1 MKVIDISEDNSFLFF
16 KIWRNYVL
24 KKIIFKHLVMFNL
37 FLFSVDLDSLHQQ
50 QYIQDNKQ
58 YIKSLL
64 IKIND
69 IEKNAKKDIIYEMG
83 EKLNNLPNHIDSII
97 LYQTNHNKNANH
109 ITYDLSNLKFPSSLK
124 YFKVHYNFNLPL
136 SNKNTPFFSN
146 LTELD
151 FNYYFNQKI
160 GENILPNSL
169 KKLKLSTFY
178 NQPFDEYVLPDNLKI
193 IVFGCS
199 FNQPLNNLPQSIEEI
214 KFYPNSTFKKEIN
227 SNQLPQSL
235 KKLSLPRNYSIS
247 LINGILPNKLEKLKI
262 SNINVDN
269 LNISYESLKHLKL
282 KVYNKNGNLSSN
294 QEISN
299 LFQLDVSKVIP
310 QSLTNLS
317 MFFIIYNN
325 SFHSEKLSSQFCSIN
340 LNTTTPNLLSYWIYY
355 KSSSK
360 LLLNKFE
367 RIKSLKVN
375 LIENDYSLDYH
386 SKSCLKHLIN
396 LNLSQFDYF
405 SFTKPVKDFKVF
417 TQLKCLRI
425 GNYNSTINSNTLP
438 PSLELLELGY
448 RFKQSIHK
456 KWLPASIKYIIV
468 LNDQT
473 PISINSLPNSLE
485 SIWITDNHYQL
496 KDFKF
501 FTPLI
506 GKLKIDNS
514 EIIKKVYNKIYK
526 KKYEFN
532 LYL

>member
-1 MKVIDISEDNSFLFF
+1 MKVIDISEYNSFLFF

-24 KKIIFKHLVMFNL
+24 KKIIFKHLMMFNL
-37 FLFSVDLDSLHQQ
+37 FFFSVDLDSLHQKQ
-50 QYIQDNKQ
+50 FIQDNKQ

-69 IEKNAKKDIIYEMG
+69 IEKNAKKDTIYEMG
-83 EKLNNLPNHIDSII
+83 EKLNNLPNHIESIR
-97 LYQTNHNKNANH
+97 LYQTNR

-124 YFKVHYNFNLPL
+124 YFKVHYNFNQPL
-136 SNKNTPFFSN
+136 SNKNTSIFSN

-151 FNYYFNQKI
+151 FNSYFNQKI

-178 NQPFDEYVLPDNLKI
+178 NQQFHENILPDNLKI
-193 IVFGCS
+193 IIFGCS
-199 FNQPLNNLPQSIEEI
+199 FNQPLNNLPPSIEEI
-214 KFYPNSTFKKEIN
+214 KFHPNSTFKKEIN

-262 SNINVDN
+262 SNINIDN
-269 LNISYESLKHLKL
+269 PNNFYGYLKHLKL
-282 KVYNKNGNLSSN
+282 KVYNKNGNLSSSN
-294 QEISN
+294 QEISK

-317 MFFIIYNN
+317 IFFSINNN

-340 LNTTTPNLLSYWIYY
+340 LNTTTPNLLNYWIYY

-386 SKSCLKHLIN
+386 SKSCLKDLIN
-396 LNLSQFDYF
+396 LNLNEFNYLSYR
-405 SFTKPVKDFKVF
+405 KPVKDFKVF

-438 PSLELLELGY
+438 PSLELLELGN

-456 KWLPASIKYIIV
+456 KWLPTSIKYIIV
-468 LNDQT
+468 LNDET
-473 PISINSLPNSLE
+473 PISINSLPDSLE
-485 SIWITDNHYQL
+485 AIWITDNHYQL
-496 KDFKF
+496 KNFKF
-501 FTPLI
+501 FALLI
-506 GKLKIDNS
+506 GKLKINDS
-514 EIIKKVYNKIYK
+514 ELIRKVYNKIYK